1 MCGRYAFFM
10 NPSELQKRFGLEN
23 LLNFPARYN
32 CAPMQDLPII
42 VKNRMGTAR
51 WGLLPPW
58 LNEDDKSIAAK
69 MTNAR
74 SETVDQK
81 PTFRPSWE
89 KGRRC
94 IIPANGFYEWKKSE
108 DGKTKQP
115 YLIKPQNDEIL
126 SFAGLWH
133 KTGNI
138 VSFTILTKDAERNIS
153 HIHHRMPVMIPKSQ
167 TNDWFEGNVNKAV
180 DIINNANS
188 TDICFHAVGD
198 EVGNVRNDAAELL
211 ELAPERIIA

>member
-1 MCGRYAFFM
+1 MCGRYAFFLE
-10 NPSELQKRFGLEN
+10 PSELKKHFGVEN

-42 VKNRMGTAR
+42 VKNRMGMAR

-74 SETVDQK
+74 SETVNQK
-81 PTFRPSWE
+81 PIFKPSWE
-89 KGRRC
+89 KSRRC
-94 IIPANGFYEWKKSE
+94 IIPANGFYEWRKAE

-115 YLIKPQNDEIL
+115 YLIKSKSDDIL

-133 KTGNI
+133 KTENL
-138 VSFTILTKDAERNIS
+138 VTFSILTKDAGSDIS

-167 TNDWFEGNVNKAV
+167 TNAWLDGNVNKAV

-188 TDICFHAVGD
+188 TDICFHPVGD
-198 EVGNVRNDAAELL
+198 DVGNVRNNTAELL
-211 ELAPERIIA
+211 ELAPQRIIA

>member
-1 MCGRYAFFM
+1 MCGRYAFFLE
-10 NPSELQKRFGLEN
+10 PSELKKRFGVEN

-42 VKNRMGTAR
+42 VKNRMGMAR

-58 LNEDDKSIAAK
+58 LSDDDKSIACK

-74 SETVDQK
+74 SETIHEK

-89 KGRRC
+89 KSRRC
-94 IIPANGFYEWKKSE
+94 IIPANGFYEWKKSQ

-115 YLIKPQNDEIL
+115 YILKLKSDEIL

-133 KTGNI
+133 KTGNL
-138 VSFTILTKDAERNIS
+138 VTFTILTKEADKNIAN
-153 HIHHRMPVMIPKSQ
+153 IHHRMPVFVKTNEI
-167 TNDWFEGNVNKAV
+167 NDWFYGNVNKAV

-188 TDICFHAVGD
+188 DEIHFHPVGD
-198 EVGNVRNDAAELL
+198 AVGNVRNDTAELL
-211 ELAPERIIA
+211 ELAPERITA